1 MVEEEIDSIEM
12 DEMERNDEEMEDLDE
27 KISDLKRKLAENPN
41 DTQLNQ
47 QLISLFR
54 NNGDLDEATEAREKM
69 VARAPLCTKIWLEW
83 IQDERSAGADR
94 ERLEKLFER
103 AVFDSNSVEIWME
116 LVQWACG
123 VDPVFARE
131 KFEDAVSAIGL
142 RVDVGG
148 MIWQSYLCFEEALL
162 AGDETCEKQ
171 VKAVKSLFK
180 RALRIPNVDLA
191 DTWKSYLEF
200 AGESIDEEIQG
211 LYEASTNLMKDFSK
225 FEMKLAET
233 DDSLDAFYEYLSFE
247 KEKDDPGRIQSF
259 YDRMLDKHP
268 DNENVWF
275 DYGQWCETQLK
286 VHSISCRVYRRA
298 VRHCPYSCALW
309 QQTLLALERAG
320 APTTEIDEM
329 WSSAR
334 ETISTAED
342 GRALYRTYLYML
354 RRRADIADKD
364 FSKMAEVFEEGAK
377 SLKEWFGT
385 HDWDQQAA
393 YRRNWAYFAYTK
405 LKDAKKGKQIWD
417 DILASGGG
425 RFAEKW
431 IEAVKLERQF
441 GFIEGARKLLYR
453 ALNSVSDHPT
463 TVFEYFI
470 QFEREEGTL
479 EQLDKALE
487 KVNAQAAHRA
497 TRTQSQKQ
505 KEEFPGKKDHPK
517 EKHGTS
523 RDADSKTTHRK
534 RTGPEPD
541 NSPPAKKQIKH
552 SDEVDPG
559 PVHRTHSKDKDGFIM
574 PMLPAKKAAT
584 TSVSNPPDQP
594 AGSSSASVKDEK
606 YTVFISNLD
615 FKTTPEKIKEV
626 LEGVVEVRLV
636 YRGMSKLTKGY
647 GFVDLDSEKNLRKA
661 LANDRIP
668 INGRPMLISVNDPE
682 KRVGFKYSTG
692 LEKTKLFVRNV
703 HYDCTEDQLKEA
715 FSVFGAVK
723 AVRIVTHSSGKPK
736 GVAYVEFDNEEGAQ
750 KALEAPE
757 VILLER
763 KLHVTLSNPPKKADK
778 TEPSPSTSNFTPST
792 STDRKM
798 ALSMVPRGVKAA
810 SSKATNGVNGG
821 PRKAMS
827 NDEFRKLLGN

>member
-1 MVEEEIDSIEM
+1 
-12 DEMERNDEEMEDLDE
+12 
-27 KISDLKRKLAENPN
+27 
-41 DTQLNQ
+41 
-47 QLISLFR
+47 
-54 NNGDLDEATEAREKM
+54 M
-69 VARAPLCTKIWLEW
+69 VARAPLSTKIWLEW
-83 IQDERSAGADR
+83 IQWVYQFPDVRALLLFGRKMGDLVDERSAGADR

-162 AGDETCEKQ
+162 AGTSFLPVTYFFPSLFCIDEINEKPMLYVLLLYIVSYSGDETCEKQ

-309 QQTLLALERAG
+309 QQTLLALERAE

-329 WSSAR
+329 WTSAR

-354 RRRADIADKD
+354 RRRADTADKD

-441 GFIEGARKLLYR
+441 GFIEGARKLLYK

-559 PVHRTHSKDKDGFIM
+559 PVHRTHSKDKD
-574 PMLPAKKAAT
+574 
-584 TSVSNPPDQP
+584 
-594 AGSSSASVKDEK
+594 
-606 YTVFISNLD
+606 
-615 FKTTPEKIKEV
+615 
-626 LEGVVEVRLV
+626 
-636 YRGMSKLTKGY
+636 
-647 GFVDLDSEKNLRKA
+647 
-661 LANDRIP
+661 
-668 INGRPMLISVNDPE
+668 
-682 KRVGFKYSTG
+682 
-692 LEKTKLFVRNV
+692 
-703 HYDCTEDQLKEA
+703 
-715 FSVFGAVK
+715 
-723 AVRIVTHSSGKPK
+723 
-736 GVAYVEFDNEEGAQ
+736 
-750 KALEAPE
+750 
-757 VILLER
+757 
-763 KLHVTLSNPPKKADK
+763 
-778 TEPSPSTSNFTPST
+778 
-792 STDRKM
+792 
-798 ALSMVPRGVKAA
+798 
-810 SSKATNGVNGG
+810 
-821 PRKAMS
+821 
-827 NDEFRKLLGN
+827 